1 MSYEHFEIIKDVFRR
16 FVNFLDGRQVVVALS
31 GGLDSKLVVGMLR
44 YFEYENV
51 LCYTYGKGN
60 SREAIKAEAV
70 SEQFGYNW
78 ILTEYSGD
86 MWKQTL
92 RDKDLH
98 KYWASATNGVSLP
111 HCWDWPSLK
120 MIKRMD
126 IVDEDA
132 VFVTGISGDFV
143 AGNHLKNIFDPRYNR
158 DPHDFIELMI
168 NKHYSL
174 WLNLIRIPAIFSLAE
189 SRIRGATL
197 YTDEKSDAYISS
209 IYEYWEWQER
219 QSKYIVNLVRQHD
232 FFGYAWA
239 MPLWDRKIMDFWKK
253 VPLRLKKGQYLY
265 EKSVSEHYPDGGF
278 SSNAP
283 SSLWEREPLLRRLE
297 KGRFGVGLTRRKLFL
312 WLESLAL
319 IGPLFKRYARIK
331 IHYRY
336 YKKQAVALEQGFGF
350 FRYVFMD
357 PDKRHQDSMVTKEFM
372 KEIYDMDIDS
382 IEGGRF

>member
-1 MSYEHFEIIKDVFRR
+1 MITSKMRHWDCFEIKSLKVWATGWAYLEDVVMPSTRLAEYVSQCLSAESDFEDILDRIDGNFALITWNGLTLCAGVDHIRSIPLLYRDDNRDFMISDDSSLVIREGNEFDKESIIEFAAAGLVSGQSTLYKNLKSLQAGEVIRWEPENPIISKRYYEWKCNYDSEESEEALSYEHFEIIKDVFRR

-174 WLNLIRIPAIFSLAE
+174 WLN
-189 SRIRGATL
+189 
-197 YTDEKSDAYISS
+197 IS
-209 IYEYWEWQER
+209 
-219 QSKYIVNLVRQHD
+219 
-232 FFGYAWA
+232 
-239 MPLWDRKIMDFWKK
+239 
-253 VPLRLKKGQYLY
+253 
-265 EKSVSEHYPDGGF
+265 
-278 SSNAP
+278 
-283 SSLWEREPLLRRLE
+283 
-297 KGRFGVGLTRRKLFL
+297 T
-312 WLESLAL
+312 
-319 IGPLFKRYARIK
+319 
-331 IHYRY
+331 
-336 YKKQAVALEQGFGF
+336 
-350 FRYVFMD
+350 
-357 PDKRHQDSMVTKEFM
+357 
-372 KEIYDMDIDS
+372 
-382 IEGGRF
+382 